1 VVRFLLERGV
11 LDRAEF
17 APRNAAM
24 DAGLPPPHRQRAG
37 LLQLLLG
44 TLAGRPPAEWQ
55 TLQHDFLMTAV
66 VPRIP
71 HAARALVD
79 RHLLPAIWSCYDG
92 DEPLHHTSHGAAPR
106 DRAPDRDRMRDRCE
120 GRFTGRPTAH

>member
-1 VVRFLLERGV
+1 V

-24 DAGLPPPHRQRAG
+24 DAAYRAG
-37 LLQLLLG
+37 TVSAQDFCNFYVG
-44 TLAGRPPAEWQ
+44 TLAGRRAAEWQ

-79 RHLLPAIWSCYDG
+79 RHRAAGDLVVLTTATNRFITELTARHLAIEHLIATECETD
-92 DEPLHHTSHGAAPR
+92 A
-106 DRAPDRDRMRDRCE
+106 E
-120 GRFTGRPTAH
+120 GRFTGRPRAH